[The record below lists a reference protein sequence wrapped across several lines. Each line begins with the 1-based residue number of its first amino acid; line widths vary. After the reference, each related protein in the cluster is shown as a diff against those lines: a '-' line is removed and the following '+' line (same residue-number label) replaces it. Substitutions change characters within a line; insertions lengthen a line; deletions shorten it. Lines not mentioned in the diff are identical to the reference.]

1 MRGSS
6 LERRKPT
13 TMMVAIVADDDDGR
27 ELEGC
32 LDLPDVDMVKEAGV
46 VPLGGCLPRPPPP
59 SSPPSS
65 SLFHGRPP
73 PVEASMVAIVILAAV
88 AIGRP
93 SSSIELVD
101 AAVAATGGR
110 GSGGAVRGSSRGR
123 RRSLCVGSY
132 LHGGSS
138 EMESSLIRIY

>member
-1 MRGSS
+1 
-6 LERRKPT
+6 
-13 TMMVAIVADDDDGR
+13 MMVAIVADDDDGR
-27 ELEGC
+27 GLEGC
-32 LDLPDVDMVKEAGV
+32 PDLPDVDVVKDAGV
-46 VPLGGCLPRPPPP
+46 VLPSGCCCQPPPP

-101 AAVAATGGR
+101 AVVGG
-110 GSGGAVRGSSRGR
+110 G
-123 RRSLCVGSY
+123 
-132 LHGGSS
+132 
-138 EMESSLIRIY
+138 